1 MLDKLNDA
9 VYNQSREEIIAGE
22 RKTKDRLSLSSH
34 IILSPQNLS
43 NLLWLIGVV
52 TLIQYTDNIFTE
64 DISFLPKEWRKLFD
78 CQTLW
83 RVASLI
89 SMK

>member
-64 DISFLPKEWRKLFD
+64 DISFLPKEWRKLF
-78 CQTLW
+78 TL
-83 RVASLI
+83 
-89 SMK
+89 